1 MHLYFVML
9 KLAYNL
15 MFIDKFMNI
24 LSSNNV
30 TLLYLFSMLWST
42 LVKLLDCVKLYHYI
56 GFYKV
61 SILVTE
67 MY

>member
-1 MHLYFVML
+1 MKMKNLKMLDLKKYVYIYISYQCMHLYFVTL

-15 MFIDKFMNI
+15 MFIDKFMNV

-42 LVKLLDCVKLYHYI
+42 LV
-56 GFYKV
+56 
-61 SILVTE
+61 
-67 MY
+67 

>member
-1 MHLYFVML
+1 MKMKNLKMLDLKKIYIYISYQCMHLYFVTL

-15 MFIDKFMNI
+15 MFIDKFMNL

-42 LVKLLDCVKLYHYI
+42 LV
-56 GFYKV
+56 
-61 SILVTE
+61 
-67 MY
+67 